1 VESVTYFQREPQLV
15 LIFNHV
21 YKSQI
26 HRELGRFY
34 PNPQPSGIEIAW
46 KLGMSNK
53 YVVLAQDGG
62 RFPSL
67 GASVPPD
74 AIEEILRTL
83 THQEEK
89 VIRMRFAI
97 GEKSTS
103 TLKKVGERF
112 SVSGERIRQIQVR
125 TLRKLRYAIHFVKPI
140 THF

>member
-1 VESVTYFQREPQLV
+1 MERDTSFRGTLVRPRSLTKYFINNKL
-15 LIFNHV
+15 
-21 YKSQI
+21 
-26 HRELGRFY
+26 RELCLQT
-34 PNPQPSGIEIAW
+34 QPSGIEISL

-62 RFPSL
+62 RFPIL
-67 GASVPPD
+67 GASVP
-74 AIEEILRTL
+74 ANGMEEILQTL
-83 THQEEK
+83 TRQEEK

-112 SVSGERIRQIQVR
+112 SVPGERIRQIQIR
-125 TLRKLRYAIHFVKPI
+125 ALRKLRYAIHFVKPI